1 MKLDKIT
8 KEWLLEYVN
17 DVLIQQGIPLDKG
30 NMVITTYSTP
40 PDSEKLVITEH
51 DTIDSVINALNLN
64 DNTSTFFV
72 DYKLSDEYI
81 SLVYVEIYNDADGD
95 DVSFDFGF
103 FGDVYKS
110 NTGEKIIRYKYEDI
124 LKKENLIKLMAKI

>member
-8 KEWLLEYVN
+8 KDWLLEYVN
-17 DVLIQQGIPLDKG
+17 DVLIQQGRPLDKG
-30 NMVITTYSTP
+30 NMVITTYSS
-40 PDSEKLVITEH
+40 PDNKLVIKEH
-51 DTIDSVINALNLN
+51 DTIDTVINELNLN
-64 DNTSTFFV
+64 NSNTSTFFV
-72 DYKLSDEYI
+72 DYKLLDEYI

-124 LKKENLIKLMAKI
+124 LKKDSLIKLMAKI